1 MGRTFNV
8 DSVPERMR
16 ARFAG
21 QPERL
26 AICFWLWAL
35 FDSVSD
41 EDYPAFAD
49 RCMREVKERGFNCIR
64 MDDGAGL
71 FCDTRGV
78 PRGPI
83 RWHLQA
89 GPYQA
94 TRQKPGAGSGLIPKR
109 LLELCRAADKHGIR
123 LIFSSWY
130 YLHTNWHLEESIN
143 AELFDGLPT
152 MADKIRYFT
161 EEHDRV
167 LRLLRENGL
176 LHVVAFVELFNEFDC
191 MNYTITGIK
200 STPEQIAEW
209 RSLLEAAYDRLKRN
223 HPELLFAY
231 DSFTTRM
238 RKELIPRNVDVL
250 NFHDYYM
257 WFPLYGWLDKSISGE
272 IQNDADFAP
281 EITCFMRKD
290 RPHCEDII
298 RERSRYTKIR
308 NGLEWI
314 PRMVIYNSL
323 DPEKIPELERRIA
336 ERFEAG
342 YDDLLSRLKAGVAEV
357 TGIRDE
363 VLPGV
368 PLVMGEG
375 VSCCTC
381 EKVLFEERSDKFW
394 RLLEEQALILRE
406 SGLWGTLVRTADNP
420 GDVGWKMRADS
431 LRKINRL
438 FLNGKE

>member
-1 MGRTFNV
+1 
-8 DSVPERMR
+8 
-16 ARFAG
+16 
-21 QPERL
+21 
-26 AICFWLWAL
+26 
-35 FDSVSD
+35 
-41 EDYPAFAD
+41 
-49 RCMREVKERGFNCIR
+49 
-64 MDDGAGL
+64 
-71 FCDTRGV
+71 
-78 PRGPI
+78 
-83 RWHLQA
+83 
-89 GPYQA
+89 
-94 TRQKPGAGSGLIPKR
+94 
-109 LLELCRAADKHGIR
+109 
-123 LIFSSWY
+123 
-130 YLHTNWHLEESIN
+130 
-143 AELFDGLPT
+143 LPT

-209 RSLLEAAYDRLKRN
+209 RSLLEAAYGRLKRN

-231 DSFTTRM
+231 DSFTPRM

-250 NFHDYYM
+250 NFHHYYV
-257 WFPLYGWLDKSISGE
+257 WFPLYGWLDKSVSGE
-272 IQNDADFAP
+272 IPKEEDFAP
-281 EITCFMRKD
+281 EITHFLRKD

-323 DPEKIPELERRIA
+323 DPEKIPELEQRIA

-342 YDDLLSRLKAGVAEV
+342 YADILLRLEEGVAGVIK
-357 TGIRDE
+357 IRDE

-375 VSCCTC
+375 TSCCTS
-381 EKVLFEERSDKFW
+381 EKLLFEEHSDKFW
-394 RLLEEQALILRE
+394 QLLEKQAAILRE
-406 SGLWGTLVRTADNP
+406 RGLWGTVVRTGSSP
-420 GDVGWKMRADS
+420 VDVSWDMRADS
-431 LRKINRL
+431 YRKVNRI
-438 FLNGKE
+438 FLNGEPIGQ